1 MASRTSGLPGVTDT
15 QAGRT
20 DAPAV
25 GPEPDWNVARALFI
39 VPAAVA
45 AAFTGLLAEE
55 WSWPLF
61 GPLFV
66 LLLIGLRPAVWA
78 VASWLRA
85 SQARRS
91 VLYLERR
98 DNAASVSLVTMAGF
112 GLAIMDVFKLPG
124 SPHWTN
130 QPNAGL
136 ALAAVA
142 VYLVW
147 LATYSNVPGEV
158 KRGWTRILTRK
169 DER

>member
-1 MASRTSGLPGVTDT
+1 VTDS
-15 QAGRT
+15 QAGRAET
-20 DAPAV
+20 PAV
-25 GPEPDWNVARALFI
+25 GPRPDWGVARALFI
-39 VPAAVA
+39 VPAVVA
-45 AAFTGLLAEE
+45 AAFTALLAEE

-61 GPLFV
+61 GPLFA
-66 LLLIGLRPAVWA
+66 LLLIGLRPAVWS

-85 SQARRS
+85 AQSRRS

-98 DNAASVSLVTMAGF
+98 DNAASVSLVTMAGL

-124 SPHWTN
+124 SPYWTN

-136 ALAAVA
+136 VLAAVA

-147 LATYSNVPGEV
+147 LATYSSVPDEV

>member
-1 MASRTSGLPGVTDT
+1 VSDSP
-15 QAGRT
+15 AGR
-20 DAPAV
+20 DFAPAV
-25 GPEPDWNVARALFI
+25 DPAPDWAVAGALVI
-39 VPAAVA
+39 VPAMVA
-45 AAFTGLLAEE
+45 AAFTLLLAGE
-55 WSWPLF
+55 WSWPLL
-61 GPLFV
+61 GPFFA
-66 LLLIGLRPAVWA
+66 LLLIGLRPAVWS

-85 SQARRS
+85 AQKRRS

-98 DNAASVSLVTMAGF
+98 DNAASVSLVTMAGL

-124 SPHWTN
+124 SPYWTN

-136 ALAAVA
+136 VLAAVA

-147 LATYSNVPGEV
+147 LATYSSVPDEV

>member
-1 MASRTSGLPGVTDT
+1 
-15 QAGRT
+15 
-20 DAPAV
+20 
-25 GPEPDWNVARALFI
+25 
-39 VPAAVA
+39 VPAADRVPDWAVADALVIVPVCVA
-45 AAFTGLLAEE
+45 AAFTLLLAEE
-55 WSWPLF
+55 WSLSLF

-66 LLLIGLRPAVWA
+66 LLLIGLRPAVWS

-85 SQARRS
+85 GQKRRS

-98 DNAASVSLVTMAGF
+98 DNAANISLVTTAGL

-124 SPHWTN
+124 SPYWTN

-136 ALAAVA
+136 VLAAVA

-147 LATYSNVPGEV
+147 LATYSSVPDEV
-158 KRGWTRILTRK
+158 KRGWTQVLTRK